1 MKLFSKLTIEKGF
14 AYRKY
19 YLTFINFI
27 FGTIE
32 QIEGEPINEPALY
45 VSNHR
50 GMIDFFIN
58 LKYLNTYILSKAEVE
73 DIPIV
78 GFVAQFTGIFYLE
91 RNSKDS
97 RIAARNA
104 IMKIL
109 NSGYNVL
116 LYPEG
121 TTNDAKTTKTFRLGA
136 FEVAASNGFKV
147 VPIALEFNSINDYWK
162 DTSMMKQFIRQLG
175 KPCTHVKMAFGPTL
189 QNDDATFLMN
199 ESKNWIDQKLE
210 SMQSGWSKVY

>member
-1 MKLFSKLTIEKGF
+1 M
-14 AYRKY
+14 
-19 YLTFINFI
+19 
-27 FGTIE
+27 FGTNE
-32 QIEGEPINEPALY
+32 QIEGVPINEPALY

-50 GMIDFFIN
+50 GMLDFFIN
-58 LKYLNTYILSKAEVE
+58 LKYLNAYILSKAEVE
-73 DIPIV
+73 DIPVV

-121 TTNDAKTTKTFRLGA
+121 TTNDAKTTKSFRVGA

-147 VPIALEFNSINDYWK
+147 VPIALEFSSIDDLWK
-162 DTSMMKQFIRQLG
+162 DTPIMKQFIKQLG
-175 KPCTHVKMAFGPTL
+175 KPHTRVKMAFGPAL
-189 QNDDATFLMN
+189 HSEDATYLMN
-199 ESKNWIDQKLE
+199 ESKKWIDQKLE
-210 SMQSGWSKVY
+210 AMQTGWSKVH